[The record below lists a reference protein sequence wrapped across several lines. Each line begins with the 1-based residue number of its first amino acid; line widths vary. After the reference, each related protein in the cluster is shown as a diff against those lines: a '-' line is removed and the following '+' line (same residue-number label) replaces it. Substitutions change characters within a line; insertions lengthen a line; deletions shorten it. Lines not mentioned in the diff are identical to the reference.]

1 MKITTT
7 MFASVLLLV
16 VSMTASNTSLAQA
29 ATCEGPKTY
38 KLMVHTK
45 NNKPTKVTIKNSD
58 GEDKDAFYLSDVCI
72 GDTIEWQIVG
82 PAKKIFVRFAA
93 GTPFNG
99 GGKTDS
105 NNNGKLSIVVG
116 DTATAGADYKY
127 DIGLGE
133 NVWDPRIIIA
143 K

>member
-16 VSMTASNTSLAQA
+16 VFLTTSNTSEAQGV
-29 ATCEGPKTY
+29 TCGEPKTY
-38 KLMVHTK
+38 KLMVHTR
-45 NNKPTKVTIKNSD
+45 NNTPTKVTI
-58 GEDKDAFYLSDVCI
+58 GGKDAFYLYDVCI

-82 PAKKIFVRFAA
+82 PAKKIFVQFAA

-105 NNNGKLSIVVG
+105 NNNGKISIVVG

>member
-7 MFASVLLLV
+7 MIASVLLLG
-16 VSMTASNTSLAQA
+16 VSLTASNTSMAQGA
-29 ATCEGPKTY
+29 SCGEPTTY

-45 NNKPTKVTIKNSD
+45 NDTPTSVTLNGQDKPTL
-58 GEDKDAFYLSDVCI
+58 EDVCI

-82 PAKKIFVRFAA
+82 PAKKIFVQFDA

-105 NNNGKLSIVVG
+105 NSNGKISIVVG
-116 DTATAGADYKY
+116 DTATAGAEYKY
-127 DIGLGE
+127 SIGLGD
-133 NVWDPRIIIA
+133 NVWDPKIIIA
-143 K
+143 R

>member
-1 MKITTT
+1 MKFTTT
-7 MFASVLLLV
+7 MFASVLLLG
-16 VSMTASNTSLAQA
+16 VSLTASNTSMAQA
-29 ATCEGPKTY
+29 ASCDEPTTY

-45 NNKPTKVTIKNSD
+45 NDKPTRVTML
-58 GEDKDAFYLSDVCI
+58 GKDAFYLYDVCI

-82 PAKKIFVRFAA
+82 PAKKIFVQFAE

-105 NNNGKLSIVVG
+105 NNNGKISIVVG